1 MTHDPNEILSDV
13 IQRFDPSKKD
23 KVFSENDLNTLKK
36 ILLIQKMQDHIKNTI
51 TAKTT
56 LKPRHSEAGKTAIFS
71 KNDNDIIIDGGEV
84 SFFSYIPLISL
95 ELLGFLMLI
104 ILILCALFCT
114 CCPVCSK
121 EGTIHFG
128 RSQAHR

>member
-71 KNDNDIIIDGGEV
+71 KNDNDIIR
-84 SFFSYIPLISL
+84 
-95 ELLGFLMLI
+95 
-104 ILILCALFCT
+104 LC
-114 CCPVCSK
+114 VN
-121 EGTIHFG
+121 
-128 RSQAHR
+128 